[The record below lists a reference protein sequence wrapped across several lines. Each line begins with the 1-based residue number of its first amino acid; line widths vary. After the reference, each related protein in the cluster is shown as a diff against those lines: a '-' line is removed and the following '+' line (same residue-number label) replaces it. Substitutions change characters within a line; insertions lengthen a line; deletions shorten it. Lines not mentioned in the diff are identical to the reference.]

1 MKKEKNTFENEVIK
15 IDNIIVRID
24 PETKEYKFAIL
35 RTFNNFPI
43 EVDLRNKRV
52 PKNSNREYRKLVKIT
67 KEQNERGIY
76 IQHRTLNDR
85 LQVVMSK
92 DAIAKIEE
100 LTGIADENISLAV
113 KVSDIRRWENEL
125 NAIECL
131 DETIRTEAKK
141 AIQPTDPISATV
153 AVIGKGVKKGGEIV
167 KTFLETLG
175 TSGDVNKNLSLP
187 EIAKRESSDNQ
198 VPVEQAKV
206 VGLDNLLTTDCNT
219 EDTDN
224 TNCGESEGM

>member
-15 IDNIIVRID
+15 IDNIIVKID
-24 PETKEYKFAIL
+24 PETREYKFAIL

-67 KEQNERGIY
+67 KEQNKSGVY
-76 IQHRTLNDR
+76 FQYRTLNDR

-100 LTGIADENISLAV
+100 LTGIADENILLAV

-131 DETIRTEAKK
+131 DEAVRAEAKK
-141 AIQPTDPISATV
+141 ALQPTDPISATV
-153 AVIGKGVKKGGEIV
+153 AIIGKGVKKGGEMV
-167 KTFLETLG
+167 KNFLETLG
-175 TSGDVNKNLSLP
+175 NNGDTSKNLSLP
-187 EIAKRESSDNQ
+187 EIAKREGTENQ
-198 VPVEQAKV
+198 APAEQAKV
-206 VGLDNLLTTDCNT
+206 EGLDNLTSTDYNT
-219 EDTDN
+219 QDPN
-224 TNCGESEGM
+224 NGSSESEGM